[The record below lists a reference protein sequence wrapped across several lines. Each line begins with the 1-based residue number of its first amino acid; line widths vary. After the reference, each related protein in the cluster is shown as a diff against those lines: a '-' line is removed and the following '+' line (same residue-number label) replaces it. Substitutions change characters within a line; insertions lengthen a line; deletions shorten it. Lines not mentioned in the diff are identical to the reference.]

1 MNNNNSPPTPPPN
14 AQNVRYSNYENNELL
29 APEPAPAP
37 VPMPGPA
44 PLTRSEQTHPEES
57 IREILEQIAAIPIP
71 PNQQNV
77 GPLFDEIRLYQRIQA
92 IIDYR
97 LSALQESI
105 NAQQGGRKMRRRQ
118 RKTKRRYSR

>member
-1 MNNNNSPPTPPPN
+1 MNNNNAPPTPPPN
-14 AQNVRYSNYENNELL
+14 AQNVRYSNYENDEIL
-29 APEPAPAP
+29 APAPAP
-37 VPMPGPA
+37 GPV
-44 PLTRSEQTHPEES
+44 PLTRREQTHPEES
-57 IREILEQIAAIPIP
+57 IREILDQIAAIPIP

-105 NAQQGGRKMRRRQ
+105 NAQQGGKRRSRRRQ